1 VLGALQKFDVPNA
14 PPVSVAMLERSGR
27 IVAVNEAWKDL
38 GRQHGLQIPN
48 FGVGAN
54 YLDYCGH
61 KSKDSQHLAGDLR
74 DLLAGKTSLVTRIY
88 PCNSPSERRWFF
100 LIGLPLSGGER
111 SAVALMHVNLT
122 PFLPRVSTIDRQSG
136 TCEAMIDF
144 DAVAGSVESA
154 TMEALSSQVMRM
166 LGPRHSHPKLRS
178 DEDVQ
183 QNLELAGLS
192 KRQLEILGL
201 LAEGKTNTEIAR
213 ILSRSPNTIKLHVS
227 AILRQLNL
235 KSRTQAALLASK
247 HLKSEFQQR
256 RSGVSTPARARQSR

>member
-1 VLGALQKFDVPNA
+1 
-14 PPVSVAMLERSGR
+14 MLDRSGR
-27 IVAVNEAWKDL
+27 IVGVNEAWKEF
-38 GRQHGLQIPN
+38 GQEHGLQIAH

-54 YLDYCGH
+54 YLDYCGP
-61 KSKDSQHLAGDLR
+61 KSKDSRHLAGDLR

-88 PCNSPSERRWFF
+88 PCNSPTERRWFF

-122 PFLPRVSTIDRQSG
+122 PFLPRLATIDRPSG
-136 TCEAMIDF
+136 TCEAIDF

-166 LGPRHSHPKLRS
+166 LGTRHSYPKLRS
-178 DEDVQ
+178 DEDVK

-247 HLKSEFQQR
+247 HLKLEFQKR